1 MNALERASVRE
12 DIVPFS
18 DFIGGLVSK
27 GSTVNLCRRCRSL
40 PDDYPPRDRM
50 NPDPARGEESETI
63 AVLLAQFLLLPLG
76 LL

>member
-1 MNALERASVRE
+1 M
-12 DIVPFS
+12 
-18 DFIGGLVSK
+18 
-27 GSTVNLCRRCRSL
+27 TT
-40 PDDYPPRDRM
+40 PPRDQM